1 MIHVWA
7 LGFLGNDGCTC
18 GYRCQR
24 GKGLWRKFCCA
35 ISCLCVIKYP
45 EEFCCVHRV
54 ALAKSPRRWNL
65 PATSVTF
72 SYKAKLCSSWVSP
85 DLQQHERGAG
95 WLRGLYFTRGT
106 RKWQIL
112 NSTELGGGRR
122 IYSSTVCFSS
132 LHPTSWS
139 ELSSSNNKDHI
150 STAHRIPV
158 YWHCSDIACLRAACC
173 I

>member
-95 WLRGLYFTRGT
+95 C
-106 RKWQIL
+106 IL
-112 NSTELGGGRR
+112 PGVHVNDRFWIPPSWAGAEGSIAALFAFPACTLPPGQSYPPPIIKTTFPR
-122 IYSSTVCFSS
+122 
-132 LHPTSWS
+132 PTAY
-139 ELSSSNNKDHI
+139 LFID
-150 STAHRIPV
+150 TAPT
-158 YWHCSDIACLRAACC
+158 
-173 I
+173 